1 VLSTPLNDT
10 IDPLNHLR
18 GQNGLVISLSGRDV
32 NVSGDPGSLCFL
44 SRGEL
49 PLPRNE
55 EIFVLP
61 FGVAGELGVDLNKLP
76 PLRLEV
82 VDCRTLKVLLQPIKV
97 HKLLHCEVMLLAQ
110 SHGPQNHTPEESSPG
125 VGR

>member
-1 VLSTPLNDT
+1 MSWGT
-10 IDPLNHLR
+10 R
-18 GQNGLVISLSGRDV
+18 GPSAFSVGV
-32 NVSGDPGSLCFL
+32 NSHCPKTKKK
-44 SRGEL
+44 
-49 PLPRNE
+49 
-55 EIFVLP
+55 IFVLP
-61 FGVAGELGVDLNKLP
+61 FMIVGELGVDLNELP

-82 VDCRTLKVLLQPIKV
+82 VDCETLRVLLQPIKV